1 MHSSLK
7 KLFLRLLLPDLTRGK
22 KIVSVKSLVRLAA
35 LYKGIFREEMAAAG
49 EALRVSCQFCGEE
62 YAFTPEEVL
71 KLRRAEKEN

>member
-1 MHSSLK
+1 MEYH
-7 KLFLRLLLPDLTRGK
+7 
-22 KIVSVKSLVRLAA
+22 LVGEAPVGYRCPCSRSRVEEALAC
-35 LYKGIFREEMAAAG
+35 LERKELEEMAAAG

>member
-1 MHSSLK
+1 MSLTPY
-7 KLFLRLLLPDLTRGK
+7 LCSVHTHATLCDGK
-22 KIVSVKSLVRLAA
+22 STL
-35 LYKGIFREEMAAAG
+35 EEMAAAG